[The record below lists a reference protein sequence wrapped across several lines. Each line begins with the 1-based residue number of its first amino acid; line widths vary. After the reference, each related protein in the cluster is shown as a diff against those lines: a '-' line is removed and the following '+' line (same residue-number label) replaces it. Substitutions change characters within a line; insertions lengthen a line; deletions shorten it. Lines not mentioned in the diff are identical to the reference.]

1 MSRRRRRLCR
11 VCMCHAIEPRFFTFP
26 EEKKAKIRLI
36 AKSKAQ
42 NRWIRTIKWIF
53 SWLLFMKS
61 CVSIVDNFKWSSCV
75 AIAST
80 QCVFLFVDFGGFS
93 SLFCFFAFL
102 LTASDEVD
110 VGRRRNIYIKCRN
123 SMTKNEKFT
132 LFSCV
137 TFNVSFPISILLV
150 GVLLL
155 LKLRSR
161 IFYFFS
167 FLSMIV

>member
-1 MSRRRRRLCR
+1 
-11 VCMCHAIEPRFFTFP
+11 
-26 EEKKAKIRLI
+26 
-36 AKSKAQ
+36 
-42 NRWIRTIKWIF
+42 
-53 SWLLFMKS
+53 MKS
-61 CVSIVDNFKWSSCV
+61 CVSIVDNFKWSSYV

-80 QCVFLFVDFGGFS
+80 QYVFLFVDFGGFS
-93 SLFCFFAFL
+93 TLFCYFAFL

-110 VGRRRNIYIKCRN
+110 GRNIYIKCRN

-161 IFYFFS
+161 IFFFLF
-167 FLSMIV
+167 FLIEDCVAAKYIFV